1 MLQVANHAD
10 RRVIRLHRS
19 SCAEGGLYQT
29 GRACSRASRATGRAA
44 GSRTRCAGPEA
55 THTTARRASHDS
67 RVNAA
72 ERSACL
78 GSLNVGVGD
87 GQVISSDRQVEIVLQ
102 RQGDRVLQRDIQ
114 LAIMY
119 EAFNAG
125 RIVQLRRW
133 HLARSVGVERVM
145 RMGNRQPS
153 GSVYGELGPCRR
165 LGTHQQTT
173 QEKHQNRRL
182 EQAFPHV
189 QTASPLCVS
198 AEFEVSPTSH
208 PSRIWIDRVPYD
220 ALRSECVT
228 CMIVVPSRFNAL
240 NNSMISLA
248 WLECRLPVGSSASS
262 SAGLWMTARAMPT
275 NCCCPPESWLG
286 RSEERRVG
294 KE

>member
-1 MLQVANHAD
+1 MCIRD
-10 RRVIRLHRS
+10 R
-19 SCAEGGLYQT
+19 
-29 GRACSRASRATGRAA
+29 
-44 GSRTRCAGPEA
+44 
-55 THTTARRASHDS
+55 
-67 RVNAA
+67 
-72 ERSACL
+72 
-78 GSLNVGVGD
+78 
-87 GQVISSDRQVEIVLQ
+87 VISSDGQIEIVLQ

-145 RMGNRQPS
+145 RMGNRQAS
-153 GSVYGELGPCRR
+153 GSVYGELRRCRR
-165 LGTHQQTT
+165 IGRLRRRRIRHLLRSRPSRRLCLRLGADQQTT

-208 PSRIWIDRVPYD
+208 PSRIWMVRAPYD

-228 CMIVVPSRFNAL
+228 CTIVVPSRFSAL

-248 WLECRLPVGSSASS
+248 WLECRFPVGSSASN

-286 RSEERRVG
+286 YRSFLATI
-294 KE
+294 